1 VAGLNESVHYAVEGS
16 VAYLMMNRP
25 QASNAQDRAIRDGL
39 VDGCRRAEQDPQV
52 RVMVLGGVGG
62 RAFSAGADLKEMA
75 AAPELGPEEKF
86 RHYRALQAM
95 TKPVIAAIDGVCLA
109 GGLEL
114 ALACDIR
121 LATAGSTFGLP
132 EPRWGLTGGIGL
144 VHLSRVIP
152 LGEAMLIHLTGAPV
166 DARRAYEI
174 GLVQRLLPDRAAL
187 DRECAQVAEQIGA
200 GSSAAVAAIKDVVR
214 STPWRSPEEAE
225 SYATTVR
232 ARTAKT
238 AAWREGPQSFVAER
252 PGYRAAQDAAPDAQS
267 TPK

>member
-109 GGLEL
+109 GGLEF

-144 VHLSRVIP
+144 
-152 LGEAMLIHLTGAPV
+152 
-166 DARRAYEI
+166 
-174 GLVQRLLPDRAAL
+174 
-187 DRECAQVAEQIGA
+187 
-200 GSSAAVAAIKDVVR
+200 VAAIKDVVR